1 MSQGSPEERKIVVV
15 ADRKGNQVAA
25 VVQKVAEV
33 DRKVVEVGQKVAG
46 VGQKVVVAG
55 VDQRVAEIARR
66 VVVVG
71 QRVAVI
77 GQKAVGTA
85 VQRVAA
91 VVVRKVVAV
100 VGQMAVVA
108 AGQKVV
114 AAAVV
119 VDQKAVEIRMA
130 KILLRI
136 RCQKEIQIHPENQ
149 TEGVPHAFDDCQRPK
164 IEKKKKFEN
173 EFKSCLND
181 YSILFKICVK

>member
-1 MSQGSPEERKIVVV
+1 MSQGSPEERKIVV
-15 ADRKGNQVAA
+15 ADRKRIQVAA
-25 VVQKVAEV
+25 AVQKVAEV

-55 VDQRVAEIARR
+55 VDQRVAEVARR

-85 VQRVAA
+85 VQRVA
-91 VVVRKVVAV
+91 V

-119 VDQKAVEIRMA
+119 DQKAVEIRMA
-130 KILLRI
+130 KIRIRI

-149 TEGVPHAFDDCQRPK
+149 TEVVPPAFGACQRPK
-164 IEKKKKFEN
+164 IEKKKN
-173 EFKSCLND
+173 
-181 YSILFKICVK
+181 I